1 MEKTIQTR
9 AVLVSLRLTG
19 WTARTG
25 DEAATQDVIAR
36 ASAASGVA
44 KVMKQLVAKTE
55 VSTLQK
61 NTTRVRRAH
70 YELTLPWDDGGKRLL
85 PIDLHDRYQKT
96 MDDLIAKRQ
105 RSLKR
110 FLSRFD
116 EAKDKAREELG
127 TLYNE
132 DDYPT
137 KAEIEDKFQAVYEFT
152 PVPSTGHFIADM
164 ADADAAKIRDS
175 IDAGVKARVDGA
187 VTDVYRRLGRF
198 IDSGIY
204 LPSLHSEG
212 MPSIVLAIDTSQ
224 SLDEDQLAELWTEMR
239 AAVGDVEPESVTVI
253 QCDTRVTAIDEYH
266 HTDMPVELD
275 ARGRGGTRFAPVFDA
290 IQEMP
295 AQPACVIYFTDMGSS
310 DFGDDP
316 GVPVLWAVQRGAW
329 GIGYADVPFGE
340 MIEL

>member
-44 KVMKQLVAKTE
+44 RVMKQLVAKTE

-96 MDDLIAKRQ
+96 MDELIDKRA

-110 FLSRFD
+110 FLSRYTQ
-116 EAKDKAREELG
+116 AKEKAREELG
-127 TLYNE
+127 KLYDE

-137 KAEIEDKFQAVYEFT
+137 REEIQDKFQAVYEFT
-152 PVPSTGHFIADM
+152 PVPSSGHFIADM
-164 ADADAAKIRDS
+164 ADADAKKIKDS

-187 VTDVYRRLGRF
+187 VTDVYRRLG
-198 IDSGIY
+198 
-204 LPSLHSEG
+204 E
-212 MPSIVLAIDTSQ
+212 
-224 SLDEDQLAELWTEMR
+224 
-239 AAVGDVEPESVTVI
+239 
-253 QCDTRVTAIDEYH
+253 
-266 HTDMPVELD
+266 
-275 ARGRGGTRFAPVFDA
+275 A
-290 IQEMP
+290 IQNVAEKLAPDDEGKPKIFRDSLLTNLKDLLDLMGPLNVAKDP
-295 AQPACVIYFTDMGSS
+295 ALELLRDKVRGYIDGVEADDIRANEKNKKYKPEVHARMQEQFAALSEQFAGYVGS
-310 DFGDDP
+310 P
-316 GVPVLWAVQRGAW
+316 K
-329 GIGYADVPFGE
+329 
-340 MIEL
+340 